1 MKQGKRTFSG
11 KRVRTV
17 LRCACVLAV
26 CLFAAS
32 CSFMGYTASSVDF
45 SERPVAQLANYDGT
59 VVVKTHNAWG
69 NPPMRGMDLYSGD
82 KVLVLD
88 GSAGIRFA
96 DGSKIGLCRNSFVQ
110 ITQEFQRWA
119 PFRTARNLDRA
130 AILYLGRLYFDL
142 DKASARTHLS
152 TPSMV
157 FTMLSGKGNMAAT
170 PSQESFILLES
181 APSVFKVGEYKFGAG
196 PVWTDAQANSSKLVQ
211 AVMEAEIAAN
221 QAAGAEEQYAAGS
234 ISAAQRAYSAAQAR
248 WTEANER
255 LVSSSLLVTYHPER
269 EVLAWAKR
277 QQNAAQKDVD
287 RALEDKNQAQKAL
300 DALEKAA
307 QEQAAE
313 EAARQELPQEE
324 VLEMLL
330 PESR

>member
-1 MKQGKRTFSG
+1 MGKRISTTL
-11 KRVRTV
+11 K
-17 LRCACVLAV
+17 CACVLAV

-45 SERPVAQLANYDGT
+45 SERPVAQLDHYDGT
-59 VVVKTHNAWG
+59 VVIKTHNAWG
-69 NPPMRGMDLYSGD
+69 NPPERGMSLYSGD

-96 DGSKIGLCRNSFVQ
+96 DGSRIGLCRNSFVQ
-110 ITQEFQRWA
+110 ITQQFQRWA
-119 PFRTARNLDRA
+119 PFRTVRNLDRA

-170 PSQESFILLES
+170 PSQESLILLES
-181 APSVFKVGEYKFGAG
+181 AQSVFKVGEYKFGAG
-196 PVWTDAQANSSKLVQ
+196 PIWTDAQANDNKLVQ
-211 AVMEAEIAAN
+211 AVMEAEIAAS
-221 QAAGAEEQYAAGS
+221 QAADAEEQYAAGS

-248 WTEANER
+248 WAEANER

-269 EVLAWAKR
+269 EVLAWARR
-277 QQNAAQKDVD
+277 QQKAARLDLE
-287 RALEDKNQAQKAL
+287 RTLEDKNQAQKAL
-300 DALEKAA
+300 EALEKAA
-307 QEQAAE
+307 KEQAEE
-313 EAARQELPQEE
+313 EAGQSLPQEE